1 MLCVRCNSHLNSGWQ
16 FCPFC
21 GSKKDYKQKESHT
34 SRKTFQQSLEKE
46 FRYPLVAEDF
56 QSLTGQF
63 LDGEL
68 LKQFREHPAIAVLNV
83 VERKRRLKAGQNVR
97 KNLGNGKFE
106 LDLSTWLNAVYDIE
120 PTKTV
125 SRVWITQGG
134 ARYHID
140 SDCSGIVEGQDYAR
154 HKGKETYKVQFI
166 PIRDAA
172 FVLGLTPCL
181 ICKPPKYKK

>member
-1 MLCVRCNSHLNSGWQ
+1 MICVRCNSHLNSGWQ

-21 GSKKDYKQKESHT
+21 GSKRDFRQEESHLN
-34 SRKTFQQSLEKE
+34 RKTTQPSLEKE
-46 FRYPLVAEDF
+46 IRYPLVAADF
-56 QSLTGQF
+56 QSLTGQ
-63 LDGEL
+63 LLEGEL

-120 PTKTV
+120 PTKTI

-166 PIRDAA
+166 PIRDASY
-172 FVLGLTPCL
+172 VLGLTPCL
-181 ICKPPKYKK
+181 ICKPPKYNK